1 MIFIDWISTSD
12 HKNFNN
18 AFFSNLKK
26 NNKHQLFVFSKSLK
40 TKKINCHVKKNKN
53 SRFVRF
59 LEIIKLC
66 FFF

>member
-1 MIFIDWISTSD
+1 MIFIDWISTPD

-40 TKKINCHVKKNKN
+40 TKIIN
-53 SRFVRF
+53 FQG
-59 LEIIKLC
+59 E
-66 FFF
+66 